1 MSTIEINSSN
11 NTTVQIAVQES
22 NTVNLAQPV
31 NSVIEVVTLGPQ
43 GPIGPQGI
51 QGIPGSLTSQTDLI
65 ITGSIWASGS
75 NGHITASGNIISSGN
90 IIASSFTGSLYGTS
104 SFSLTSSIAITA
116 SYVLSS
122 ISSSLSSTA
131 SYIENAQTASY
142 ILNAISSSFTLTAS
156 YVQTAQTASYV
167 FNSISSSFA
176 ITSSYIENAQ
186 TASYVLNS
194 ISSSFSSTAS
204 YALTASYIV
213 NSSDLG
219 KIINYQL
226 APSTQTLGLYSD
238 GNSTGSFTNI
248 SASFIAPNNGKILI
262 ELSNLKLS
270 SQTNFGTPTRT
281 YYVGLSSTS
290 GSFTVVKN
298 YREVLSLPQGSSN
311 ASIGPFE
318 VSPKWILTG
327 LTPDQSYTY
336 YFFCQQSGAT
346 LNTTQIFFSSVSD
359 QTAVIMTSL
368 P

>member
-1 MSTIEINSSN
+1 MATVEINSSN
-11 NTTVQIAVQES
+11 GSTVQIAVQES
-22 NTVNLAQPV
+22 NTVNLTQPV
-31 NSVIEVVTLGPQ
+31 SSIIEVTTLGPQ

-65 ITGSIWASGS
+65 ITGSIWASSS

-104 SFSLTSSIAITA
+104 SFSLTSSIAIT
-116 SYVLSS
+116 S
-122 ISSSLSSTA
+122 
-131 SYIENAQTASY
+131 SY
-142 ILNAISSSFTLTAS
+142 ILNAISSSFALTAS

-167 FNSISSSFA
+167 LNAISSSFA
-176 ITSSYIENAQ
+176 ATSSYIENAQ

-204 YALTASYIV
+204 FVQNAVSSSFSSTASYALTASYIA
-213 NSSDLG
+213 NSNDLG

-226 APSTQTLGLYSD
+226 APSTQTLGLYTEGS
-238 GNSTGSFTNI
+238 STGSFTNI

-270 SQTNFGTPTRT
+270 SQTSFGTGTRT

-298 YREVLSLPQGSSN
+298 YREVLSLPQGSSTT
-311 ASIGPFE
+311 IGPFE

-336 YFFCQQSGAT
+336 YFFCQQSGAQ
-346 LNTTQIFFSSVSD
+346 LSTTQIYFSSVSD